1 MKLNAFFIIFLFL
14 VILTSCAPNKAQ
26 NECDIKDLLLEKTD
40 FPQGT
45 IINDPFS
52 PVDGY
57 PAESAD
63 ISASFRY
70 DGMFQLVARYSSA
83 KKAEREFTQE
93 LGYFK
98 EDSFGDPWKTPV
110 EISYESPFAQKYYV
124 ACGNLSQGYQCRM
137 IGQYYE
143 DFVFFFAYISDDGI
157 NLESFQDV
165 LMKLDNRIAQ
175 CSEEK

>member
-1 MKLNAFFIIFLFL
+1 MKLNLCLTLLPFLIL
-14 VILTSCAPNKAQ
+14 LTSCTTNSAQ
-26 NECDIKDLLLEKTD
+26 NKCDIKDLLLEKKD

-63 ISASFRY
+63 VSASFRN
-70 DGMFQLVARYSSA
+70 DGMFQVVARYSSA
-83 KKAEREFTQE
+83 NRAEREFTE
-93 LGYFK
+93 TSEYFK
-98 EDSFGDPWKTPV
+98 EDSFGDSWKTPV
-110 EISYESPFAQKYYV
+110 EISYESSFAQNYHV

-137 IGQYYE
+137 IGQYNK

-157 NLESFQDV
+157 NLEGFQD
-165 LMKLDNRIAQ
+165 LLIKLDDRIIQ
-175 CSEEK
+175 CREEK